1 MLGVSK
7 GMFQKTALDFM
18 CYISLLITFS
28 VYVVKIP

>member
-7 GMFQKTALDFM
+7 GMFQKIALDLM
-18 CYISLLITFS
+18 CYSSLLITFS